1 MWARFIAD
9 GDDDDDADDGL
20 GGAIAIDHLMDARLR
35 VCLSSTAPRDCFSKF
50 EGMMNTEVSALGV
63 FLRMCAKHRK
73 AIGYWIPN
81 NLRKN
86 PAILRSFSP
95 QAVCLESRSRKT
107 RRRRF
112 VNSS

>member
-1 MWARFIAD
+1 
-9 GDDDDDADDGL
+9 
-20 GGAIAIDHLMDARLR
+20 
-35 VCLSSTAPRDCFSKF
+35 
-50 EGMMNTEVSALGV
+50 MNTEVSALGV

-95 QAVCLESRSRKT
+95 AGSMPRKPKSQDATTQVCQFKLIAAGWSSRT
-107 RRRRF
+107 RRL
-112 VNSS
+112 